1 MTFQFISDHRDE
13 FGVGRMCEV
22 LAVSNSGFYAW
33 LNREPS
39 VRQQENEAL
48 VVDILQIYAHSRE
61 TYGSPRIHAELRAK
75 GQDVSRKRVARLMR
89 LHGIQAKRK
98 QRYKTTTKRDPAC
111 EPAPNL
117 IAQDFNAEGANVKWL
132 ADITYID
139 TREGW
144 LYLAAILD
152 VYSRKIVGWSMSERL
167 QKQLVEDALRMA
179 VGRRDL
185 QHHLQGQLV
194 HHSDQGSQYT
204 SHDFLALLQH
214 YDIQV
219 SMSGVGNCYDNAMME
234 SFFATLKTEC
244 VTQRFESRQQARQV
258 IFEYIELWYNRC
270 RRHSALDYLSP
281 DQYEQLVA

>member
-13 FGVGRMCEV
+13 FGVGRMCDV
-22 LAVSNSGFYAW
+22 LAVSSSGYYAW
-33 LNREPS
+33 LNRESS
-39 VRQQENEAL
+39 VRQQENAAL
-48 VVDILQIYAHSRE
+48 VIDIRQIYEHSRE
-61 TYGSPRIHAELRAK
+61 TYGSPRIHAELRAR
-75 GQDVSRKRVARLMR
+75 GQGVSRNRVARLMR
-89 LHGIQAKRK
+89 LHDIQAKRK

-117 IAQDFNAEGANVKWL
+117 IAQDFNAEGANEKWL

-139 TREGW
+139 TCEGW

-152 VYSRKIVGWSMSERL
+152 TYSRKIVGWSMSERL
-167 QKQLVEDALRMA
+167 QKQLVEHALRMA

-185 QHHLQGQLV
+185 QGELV

-204 SHDFLALLQH
+204 SHDFLALLQQ

-244 VTQRFESRQQARQV
+244 VTQQFASRQQARHV
-258 IFEYIELWYNRC
+258 IFEYIEVWYNRQ
-270 RRHSALDYLSP
+270 RRHSALGHLSP
-281 DQYEQLVA
+281 DQYEQLAA